1 ERDGKDGI
9 AESLE
14 PCVGVRVCHVVV
26 VSVYGVGDP
35 EPCDRRNEAMNRSFV
50 SGSQTYYLTH
60 QRASSLSSR
69 ATAKPVEQKFTCA
82 VFLLHRHGVPH
93 GVPGATLTRLPN
105 RPSFSPFGPAV
116 KSMALASPP
125 LRPFPTLSAHNPS
138 ITICCPSVLTTLP
151 RNSPVAGSNAL
162 MRPSPKLPI
171 NTAPANR
178 PKLGGACTS
187 PHGEFRCP
195 CWANRPRSVPS
206 RLNVSTTPCA

>member
-1 ERDGKDGI
+1 DPGDEDDGETQHERKKRWPEMPEGKPQLTSGANPFRRRDLDVDDQERERDGKDGI

-35 EPCDRRNEAMNRSFV
+35 EPRDRRNEAMNRSFV

-105 RPSFSPFGPAV
+105 RPSFSPFGPA
-116 KSMALASPP
+116 
-125 LRPFPTLSAHNPS
+125 
-138 ITICCPSVLTTLP
+138 
-151 RNSPVAGSNAL
+151 
-162 MRPSPKLPI
+162 
-171 NTAPANR
+171 
-178 PKLGGACTS
+178 
-187 PHGEFRCP
+187 
-195 CWANRPRSVPS
+195 
-206 RLNVSTTPCA
+206 